1 MRKVRLDFQATQ
13 ILKSEL
19 RCEEA
24 KAVNFFLIPL
34 ECLPTNGKEIISLSF
49 SIFPT
54 LSGVTLL
61 LRKILV
67 HLSKKMLWILIFAK
81 NITQEFYLIVKLRPV
96 HSQIK
101 NAEQQTKD
109 KT

>member
-34 ECLPTNGKEIISLSF
+34 ECLPINGKEIISFSF

-54 LSGVTLL
+54 LSGVSVEKNFGTS
-61 LRKILV
+61 IE
-67 HLSKKMLWILIFAK
+67 KMLWILIFAK